1 MEIIVIHLGHAT
13 LMHSQANN
21 LRQLAGSL
29 HQGENPS
36 FLAINM
42 RNLAGLPWM
51 TLLRSKG

>member
-1 MEIIVIHLGHAT
+1 MEIIVIHLGNAT

-21 LRQLAGSL
+21 LPQLAGSL
-29 HQGENPS
+29 NQGENPS

-51 TLLRSKG
+51 TLPCSKG

>member
-1 MEIIVIHLGHAT
+1 MEIIVIHLGNAT

-21 LRQLAGSL
+21 LPQLAGSL
-29 HQGENPS
+29 NQGENPS